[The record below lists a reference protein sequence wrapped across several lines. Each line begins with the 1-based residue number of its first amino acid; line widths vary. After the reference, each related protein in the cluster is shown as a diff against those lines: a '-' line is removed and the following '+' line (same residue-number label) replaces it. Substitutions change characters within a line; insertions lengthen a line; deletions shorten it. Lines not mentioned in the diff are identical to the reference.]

1 MDDSD
6 VPSPSRKSVMACVG
20 IVLSL
25 ILEPPQWLGWGYKQ
39 HISKG
44 VQHPSDGTSV
54 VARNSGIYPS
64 AIREP
69 ADACPPSASSPHRV
83 ASAFHRTRP
92 IRNELSTVNCIG
104 LAPRECRIVRCSRC
118 GMPSIAGPQRTS
130 TLVQAIP
137 LSHMQCVRSMLR
149 ERIVLRSMECSRN
162 AGRTASQ
169 FRQGTIEG

>member
-6 VPSPSRKSVMACVG
+6 VTSPSRRSVMACVG

-25 ILEPPQWLGWGYKQ
+25 IMEPPTLLGWGYEQ

-64 AIREP
+64 AIRGP

-83 ASAFHRTRP
+83 ASAFHRNRP

-104 LAPRECRIVRCSRC
+104 LAFRECRIVRRSRC
-118 GMPSIAGPQRTS
+118 SLPSMAGPQRTS
-130 TLVQAIP
+130 TIVQAIA
-137 LSHMQCVRSMLR
+137 LSYLQCVRSMLR